1 MSRSSNTPFY
11 VIGHRNPDTDAICA
25 AIGHAALL
33 TATGETNVIPA
44 RCGDVPQRTQ
54 WVLEQAGLEAPLLL
68 RDVRPTA
75 GAIARRDVIQVRETD
90 TFLTA
95 YDRMVKAGVRSVP
108 VTDGERQVKGILR
121 YLDLLQLLL
130 PAQTEGLAV
139 RTVSTSLAKV
149 AATLQAT
156 LEGAKPS
163 DLESE
168 QDLVLLV
175 GASSL
180 STVQERLGGAKT
192 DNLISRFVVICG
204 DRPSIQEAAIEAKV
218 RALIV
223 TGGFKVDEELCAM
236 ARRTGTVIILGSH
249 DTASTA
255 TLIRCS
261 RQISHV
267 LQDGFISVRD
277 SDPISILRKRLAA
290 QPQELF
296 PVVDDD
302 TKKLVGVIS
311 KSDLID
317 PPRPRLAL
325 VDHNEY
331 AQAVRG
337 VEEAEIVE
345 VIDHHRLAGD
355 LVSREPIRYLNE
367 PVGSTSTLVARKFL
381 HRDLEPERGV
391 AVCLL
396 AGLLSDTLNLSS
408 PTTTELDREMRDWLA
423 KIAAIEPAKFTEDFF
438 AVGSLLAGA
447 SACDALSAD
456 RKEFHEE
463 GYNISISQIEE
474 LGLQPFQKK
483 RQSLEEEMAKLKLEE
498 AYDFVF
504 LVITDIGK
512 HYSLILVH
520 GGDEDVMDALPY
532 DREDG
537 TLFKAPGVVS
547 RKKQI
552 FPAIA
557 EAIKRAGSREAEA
570 QS

>member
-75 GAIARRDVIQVRETD
+75 GAIARRDVIQVKETD

-108 VTDGERQVKGILR
+108 VTDSERQVKGILR

-302 TKKLVGVIS
+302 TKALVGVIS

-520 GGDEDVMDALPY
+520 GEDEDVMDALPY

>member
-75 GAIARRDVIQVRETD
+75 GAIARRDVIQVEETD